1 MLVSN
6 GADINARDLDGNTP
20 IHFCSEYGHADTLK
34 WLLVKEP
41 QMNIKNR
48 QKKSPIDV
56 ALSREILQVIKFV
69 IIIDI

>member
-48 QKKSPIDV
+48 
-56 ALSREILQVIKFV
+56 
-69 IIIDI
+69 